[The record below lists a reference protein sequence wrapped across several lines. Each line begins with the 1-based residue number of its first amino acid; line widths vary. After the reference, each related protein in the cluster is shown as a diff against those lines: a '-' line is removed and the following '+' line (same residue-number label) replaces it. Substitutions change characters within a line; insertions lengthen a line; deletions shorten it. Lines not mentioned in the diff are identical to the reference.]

1 MTARNQRAAQERRS
15 TVVADVDAKIAD
27 KRLKN
32 FAAGQSTRRRTV
44 LIRLNVP
51 NARLIIGKRRKIGKA
66 SLPRRRLKLS
76 DSQQKERDRKASQMM
91 KKLHASGI
99 ESKRL
104 NSGSIVAKVF
114 PDQLREIAQSDMI
127 KAIIPNRK
135 YKVV

>member
-32 FAAGQSTRRRTV
+32 FAAGQSSRRRTV

-51 NARLIIGKRRKIGKA
+51 NARLIIGKRRKIGKT